1 MRRLVFIA
9 AAFIAM
15 SFAACGGFAKD
26 SNEDEAI
33 VDTAYISEYTRPA
46 DEDLARYKLYPT
58 TNMWTF
64 LKLDTR
70 TGQVWQVQWSL
81 ENQDNNDQFEYPLST
96 ESLVSE
102 YGEPNGRFELYPT
115 TNDYNFIM
123 LDRIDGNTY
132 QVQWSIE
139 DKYRFIE
146 PISGY

>member
-1 MRRLVFIA
+1 M
-9 AAFIAM
+9 AFIAI
-15 SFAACGGFAKD
+15 SFAACSSFVKSTD
-26 SNEDEAI
+26 SDEDT
-33 VDTAYISEYTRPA
+33 VDTIFATGYERPA
-46 DEDLARYKLYPT
+46 DEELARYKLYPT

-96 ESLVSE
+96 ESLVSD